1 MFHRWLEGQVAERA
15 QRVVIAP
22 AEGHVAVRT
31 SLPAVLTLADGSVF
45 EGRSVGAAGLSSG
58 EAVFNTAMTGYQE
71 VVTDPSYARQL
82 VVLTQPHVGNTGCT
96 DADDESTGVA
106 AAGLIVRD
114 VPRQASNWRSK
125 SDLPNWLRARG
136 VIAIADVD
144 TRKLTRLLRERGS
157 QGGTLWAAASER
169 DTPDLAALLASAR
182 AFPGLT
188 GMDLA
193 KGVSTG
199 TPYVWREGSLDIAG
213 RALACPEPKHH
224 VVVYDFGV
232 KRTILRRLVDQGC
245 RVTVVPAGTSAR
257 DAMALAPDGVL
268 LSNGPGDPSACGY
281 AIAAVR
287 ELVAARIPTFGVC
300 LGHQLLA
307 LAVGART
314 SKMKFGHHGTNH
326 PVQDLD
332 TGRVMLTSQNHGF
345 AVDEATLPAS
355 VRVTHRS
362 LFDGSNQGI
371 ALRDAP
377 AFGFQ
382 GHPEAAPGPHD
393 LSSLFDRFVTLM
405 GAR

>member
-1 MFHRWLEGQVAERA
+1 MFG
-15 QRVVIAP
+15 P
-22 AEGHVAVRT
+22 AAGHVAVRKV
-31 SLPAVLTLADGSVF
+31 LPAVLVLADGSVF
-45 EGRSVGAAGLSSG
+45 GGISVGAAGMSSG

-96 DADDESTGVA
+96 DEDDESTGVA

-114 VPRQASNWRSK
+114 VPGRASNWRSK
-125 SDLPNWLRARG
+125 FNLPNWLRARG

-144 TRKLTRLLRERGS
+144 TRKLTRRLRERGS
-157 QGGTLWAAASER
+157 QGGALWAGASEK
-169 DTPDLAALLASAR
+169 DAPDLDAVLAFAR
-182 AFPGLT
+182 SFPGLS
-188 GMDLA
+188 GVDLA
-193 KGVSTG
+193 KGVSTRS
-199 TPYVWREGSLDIAG
+199 PYVWREGSLDVAG
-213 RALACPEPKHH
+213 AANARAEPKHH
-224 VVVYDFGV
+224 VVAYDFGV

-245 RVTVVPAGTSAR
+245 RVTVVPAGTSAS
-257 DAMALAPDGVL
+257 DVMALAPDGVL
-268 LSNGPGDPSACGY
+268 LSNGPGDPSACGS

-287 ELVAARIPTFGVC
+287 ALVDARIPTFGVC

-307 LAVGART
+307 LAIGGRT
-314 SKMKFGHHGTNH
+314 LKMKFGHHGTNH

-345 AVDEATLPAS
+345 AVDEATLPAR

-393 LSSLFDRFVTLM
+393 LAPLFDRFVALM